1 MTANKY
7 KDTDLREALRRK
19 YASSP
24 QLPSDFKEK
33 MELRMEAAPKRRP
46 LWRWIAAAACLV
58 AIIGISITMMPIYQ
72 AAGSKALTAQK
83 VEHQSNA
90 EQSSAVNKPEI
101 NKQPAD
107 TFKEQTNMSASKKQI
122 DINERTSV
130 IATKQESY
138 SVSISNPNIHYASS
152 VVTEDTVP
160 YQAPSKMDD
169 FIAKMAKYNNVK
181 AVSLDCDGATRD
193 TSVVGTAYLF
203 YDHKELDL
211 FGRLLQVACCYDS
224 KTPGYLLNFSR
235 QQFFF
240 CLKDLRKDRKYLW
253 IAERIN
259 GERILLFST
268 HSPIEAEVS
277 SACFQEY
284 REQLTHTNIKAL
296 NL

>member
-24 QLPSDFKEK
+24 QLPSDFMEK
-33 MELRMEAAPKRRP
+33 MEQRMEAAPKRRP

-72 AAGSKALTAQK
+72 TTGSKALTAQK

-90 EQSSAVNKPEI
+90 EQSLAENKPEI

-107 TFKEQTNMSASKKQI
+107 THKEQAHMVASKKQI
-122 DINERTSV
+122 EKTTV
-130 IATKQESY
+130 TVTKEESY
-138 SVSISNPNIHYASS
+138 SVSISNPNIHYAALTATVDS
-152 VVTEDTVP
+152 VP

-169 FIAKMAKYNNVK
+169 FIAKMAKYNHVK

-193 TSVVGTAYLF
+193 TSIVGTAYLF

-259 GERILLFST
+259 GERILLFAT